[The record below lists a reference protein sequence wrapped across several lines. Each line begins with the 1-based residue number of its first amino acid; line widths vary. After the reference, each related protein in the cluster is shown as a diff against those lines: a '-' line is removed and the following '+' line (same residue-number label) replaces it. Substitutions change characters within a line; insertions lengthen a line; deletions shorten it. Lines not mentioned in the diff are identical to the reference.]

1 MGNGTEDVLIYDPLF
16 PHEPPQHLINEVGL
30 LFARI
35 LFNVKRPPPR
45 SKTTEEERVQKV
57 KKTPEETLEHQRENI
72 KKLELF
78 VAKHSKDR
86 VVPSDESVRFLI
98 GCLRLEGTT
107 DEVNKTISE
116 GFSKC
121 KESFVK
127 SYCIRFPE
135 EDETDAHYAF
145 RRIFRQTQLGIPQK
159 EEPEASVKATEEAP
173 EPAN

>member
-1 MGNGTEDVLIYDPLF
+1 MGNGTEDVLTYDPLF

-35 LFNVKRPPPR
+35 LFNVKRPPP
-45 SKTTEEERVQKV
+45 KKHTEEERVQKV

-86 VVPSDESVRFLI
+86 VVPSDESVRFLLD
-98 GCLRLEGTT
+98 CLRLEGTT
-107 DEVNKTISE
+107 DEINKTISE
-116 GFSKC
+116 GFSIC

-127 SYCIRFPE
+127 SYRVRFPQD
-135 EDETDAHYAF
+135 DETDANYAF
-145 RRIFRQTQLGIPQK
+145 RRIFRQTQLGIPQ
-159 EEPEASVKATEEAP
+159 EEPETSVKTAEETP
-173 EPAN
+173 EPAY